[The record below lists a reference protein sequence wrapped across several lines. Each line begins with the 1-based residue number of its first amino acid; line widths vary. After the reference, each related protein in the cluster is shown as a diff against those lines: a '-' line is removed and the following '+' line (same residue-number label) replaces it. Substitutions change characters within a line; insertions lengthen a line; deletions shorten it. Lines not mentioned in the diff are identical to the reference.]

1 MPSSPSSPEE
11 LLRSIERTREEL
23 ALTVDT
29 IAGRLDPR
37 AAAKRSVGKVRSSV
51 TGVFDGARGRR
62 ARQPELVES
71 GLEEAAIGRGAQNGH
86 GGGPR
91 RPSASSAMEAA
102 AGTARE
108 AVGSVGSAARQ
119 LPTPA
124 IAAALAALLA
134 FAAIIA
140 ARSRSQSPSQGQ
152 NQRRR
157 RHAGKPRH

>member
-1 MPSSPSSPEE
+1 MPSSPEE

-51 TGVFDGARGRR
+51 AGVFDGARGRR
-62 ARQPELVES
+62 PRQPELIET
-71 GLEEAAIGRGAQNGH
+71 GFEEAPIGRRAQDGH

-108 AVGSVGSAARQ
+108 AAGSVGSAVRKI
-119 LPTPA
+119 PTPA

-140 ARSRSQSPSQGQ
+140 ARSRSRSTS
-152 NQRRR
+152 RRP
-157 RHAGKPRH
+157 AGKPRA